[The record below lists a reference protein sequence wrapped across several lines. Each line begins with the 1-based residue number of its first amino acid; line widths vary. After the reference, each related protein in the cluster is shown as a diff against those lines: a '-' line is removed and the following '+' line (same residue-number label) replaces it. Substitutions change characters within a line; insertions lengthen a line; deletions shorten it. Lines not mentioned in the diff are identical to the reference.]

1 MKPRGSRWRRKRR
14 RNSSTGRVRRRCDAM
29 GVPAEIAQRVFRSA
43 EGRLG
48 IDDPVVAKQAAQPCG
63 EAGRFGKGGEVAI
76 EREPVLEEGSLQSG
90 EELTTEDP
98 AQYLDGEEERAPGSD
113 PVCLVGSKAARGGD
127 AVDMRMMLEPLVPG
141 MKHAEKADLGTEVA
155 RIAGDFKQGLSAGV
169 EEQGVDQPLVLQSE
183 RSEFT
188 RQGEDSMDVAGGQ

>member
-1 MKPRGSRWRRKRR
+1 
-14 RNSSTGRVRRRCDAM
+14 
-29 GVPAEIAQRVFRSA
+29 
-43 EGRLG
+43 
-48 IDDPVVAKQAAQPCG
+48 
-63 EAGRFGKGGEVAI
+63 
-76 EREPVLEEGSLQSG
+76 
-90 EELTTEDP
+90 
-98 AQYLDGEEERAPGSD
+98 
-113 PVCLVGSKAARGGD
+113 
-127 AVDMRMMLEPLVPG
+127 MRMMLEPLVPG